1 MDSSDK
7 LDCPKPVRKYNI
19 NHLEF
24 MQAENVKF
32 YSENIHM
39 SKPKD
44 KKPSVTGGMSFFNA
58 NPDKKNKRMQ
68 FLKDKRAQLGLNFKI
83 AALDEDPV
91 LENKPESDEEGQN
104 KGEPKLKAGT
114 NAEGKGDAK
123 HKEDT
128 KETNSDDK
136 GEGEAQK
143 GRHSPAISGDQIDR
157 CSNPSHVSEVLGKG
171 LEGCF
176 DDISE
181 EDEDGEGDK
190 SF

>member
-7 LDCPKPVRKYNI
+7 VDCPKPVRKYNI

-39 SKPKD
+39 NKPKD

-91 LENKPESDEEGQN
+91 MENKAESDEEGQDKPN
-104 KGEPKLKAGT
+104 MGT
-114 NAEGKGDAK
+114 GVKVAGDAK
-123 HKEDT
+123 QKADT
-128 KETNSDDK
+128 KETNSDEE
-136 GEGEAQK
+136 GEGEGKK
-143 GRHSPAISGDQIDR
+143 GRHSPAISGENINR

-171 LEGCF
+171 LEACF

-181 EDEDGEGDK
+181 EEEEGEGDK